1 MTAQVDH
8 LVVLA
13 AHLDEGV
20 AWCEATLGLT
30 PGPGGRHGLFG
41 THNRLL
47 PLRTANTPHAYL
59 EIIAVDPAATPER
72 LPPSRRWFDLDDPV
86 MQQTLA
92 DQGPRLAHWVARV
105 PDIVAARAALASL
118 GLDPGPAVAAS
129 RETPSGRLSWR
140 LTVRDDGRRLLDG
153 CLPTLIQWD
162 GAHPTVGMT
171 DAGLSLQ
178 DWRLQHPQA
187 DRLREA
193 LEAIGMAH
201 VPVNKGPAGL
211 EALIGTPT
219 ATRRLIGT
227 AA

>member
-162 GAHPTVGMT
+162 VAHPTVGMT

>member
-1 MTAQVDH
+1 LTTQIDH

-13 AHLDEGV
+13 AHLEQGV
-20 AWCEATLGLT
+20 AWCQATLGLV
-30 PGPGGRHGLFG
+30 PGPGGSHRLFG

-72 LPPSRRWFDLDDPV
+72 PPPLRRWFDLDDTG

-118 GLDPGPAVAAS
+118 GLDPGPPVAAS
-129 RETPSGRLSWR
+129 RDTPSGRLSWR
-140 LTVRDDGRRLLDG
+140 LTVRDDGRRLFDG

-162 GAHPTVGMT
+162 GAHPTQGMT

-178 DWRLQHPQA
+178 SWCLRHPQA
-187 DRLREA
+187 ERLAQA
-193 LEAIGMAH
+193 LAAIGMTH
-201 VPVNKGPAGL
+201 VPVTTGPAGM
-211 EALIGTPT
+211 EAVIGTPG
-219 ATRRLIGT
+219 APRRLIGGT
-227 AA
+227 A

>member
-13 AHLDEGV
+13 AHLDEGI
-20 AWCEATLGLT
+20 AWCEAALGMA
-30 PGPGGRHGLFG
+30 PGPGGSHRLFG

-47 PLRTANTPHAYL
+47 PLHTANTPHAYL
-59 EIIAVDPAATPER
+59 EIIAVDPTATPER
-72 LPPSRRWFDLDDPV
+72 PPPLRRWFDLDDPV

-92 DQGPRLAHWVARV
+92 DRGPRLAHWVARV
-105 PDIVAARAALASL
+105 PDIVAARTALTSL
-118 GLDPGPAVAAS
+118 GLDPGPPVAAS

-162 GAHPTVGMT
+162 GAHPTAGMT

-178 DWRLQHPQA
+178 DWRLRHPQV

-193 LEAIGMAH
+193 LAAIGMGH
-201 VPVNKGPAGL
+201 VPVTQGPAGM

-219 ATRRLIGT
+219 TARRLVG
-227 AA
+227 AAI